1 MKMEYK
7 VFTSEEIEKAKTDI
21 ELRNEIV
28 VNYYPLAFKLTS
40 NFYSRIP
47 RPTEQFDDYLNEAL
61 LGINVAIIKYDQ
73 EKNISFGTFVYSYIK
88 WYIKSLSRRIAY
100 GDTTQ
105 HHLNDNERFDFD
117 RMQFTST
124 ILDAPVEIYDN
135 KTLKEVI
142 EDTNAKNMTSNL
154 EAEELWNIIKK
165 HVTTKDYEF
174 LYLRFVYE
182 DTYDEIAKMFGCTK
196 QNVNKSV
203 HSSLARLREVQEL
216 KKYIDLL

>member
-1 MKMEYK
+1 MEYK
-7 VFTSEEIEKAKTDI
+7 VFTPEEIEKAKTDM
-21 ELRNEIV
+21 ELRNEILT
-28 VNYYPLAFKLTS
+28 NYYPLAFKLTS
-40 NFYSRIP
+40 NFYSHIS

-61 LGINVAIIKYDQ
+61 LGINVAILKYDQ
-73 EKNISFGTFVYSYIK
+73 EKNVEFVTFVYSYIK
-88 WYIKSLSRRIAY
+88 WYIKNLSRRMVY
-100 GDTTQ
+100 GDKEQ
-105 HHLNDNERFDFD
+105 RHLKDNERFDFD

-124 ILDAPVEIYDN
+124 ILDAPVELCDN
-135 KTLKEVI
+135 KTLKEAI
-142 EDTNAKNMTSNL
+142 EDPNAKNMTSNL

-182 DTYDEIAKMFGCTK
+182 YTYDEIAKMFGCTK

-203 HSSLARLREVQEL
+203 HSSLARLRDAQEL